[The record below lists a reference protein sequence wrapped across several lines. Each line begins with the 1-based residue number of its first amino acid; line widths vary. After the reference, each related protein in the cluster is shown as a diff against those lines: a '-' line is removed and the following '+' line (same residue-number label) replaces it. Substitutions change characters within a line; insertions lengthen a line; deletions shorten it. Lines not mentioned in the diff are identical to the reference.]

1 MSVILIDRSLIFL
14 VKTLVITFT
23 YRISSNNG
31 RGRLF
36 PFWHQKGA
44 IIRRRRLIEGRLLF
58 RGNTVYLRAIIFKL
72 LFLSIVTTSEP
83 LMFKILKYGPVSCS
97 CTFL

>member
-14 VKTLVITFT
+14 VKTLVSTFT

-44 IIRRRRLIEGRLLF
+44 IIRGRRLLNRGTAII
-58 RGNTVYLRAIIFKL
+58 RGNTVYLRAISF
-72 LFLSIVTTSEP
+72 
-83 LMFKILKYGPVSCS
+83 
-97 CTFL
+97 

>member
-1 MSVILIDRSLIFL
+1 MSVILIARSYTFL

-58 RGNTVYLRAIIFKL
+58 EEIRYIYAL
-72 LFLSIVTTSEP
+72 
-83 LMFKILKYGPVSCS
+83 
-97 CTFL
+97 

>member
-1 MSVILIDRSLIFL
+1 MSVILIARSYTFL

-58 RGNTVYLRAIIFKL
+58 EEIRYIYALFKL